1 MGISIRFIIAM
12 VLGIVGLASCG
23 GPSGP
28 SGPYVHEVRGDFV
41 SVVWPTA
48 NQEVAHQARAVAADY
63 CHQTNRDAVFL
74 NVTTLEG
81 DLSERRLAWY
91 RCR

>member
-1 MGISIRFIIAM
+1 MGTSIRFIITM
-12 VLGIVGLASCG
+12 VLGIIGLASCG

-28 SGPYVHEVRGDFV
+28 YVHEVEGDFV
-41 SVVWPTA
+41 SIVWPTA